1 MMKTKLPITST
12 QTVMLHPADL
22 KELAAFYEQVLEFP
36 ILDDQR
42 DEGWIVFDAGNVQIA
57 LHHPVG
63 TGTGGQPKLVFQSND
78 LDTTHD
84 YLKSKAEAEATI
96 QIIVGTIHTSASER
110 FFDASGP
117 DGHEFRFVQRH
128 DA

>member
-1 MMKTKLPITST
+1 MIKTKLPITST

-36 ILDDQR
+36 VLDDQR

-63 TGTGGQPKLVFQSND
+63 TGTGGQPKLIFQSDD
-78 LDTTHD
+78 LDTMHD
-84 YLKSKAEAEATI
+84 YLKSKAVL
-96 QIIVGTIHTSASER
+96 VGTIHSSASER

-117 DGHEFRFVQRH
+117 DGHEFRFVQSRE
-128 DA
+128 A